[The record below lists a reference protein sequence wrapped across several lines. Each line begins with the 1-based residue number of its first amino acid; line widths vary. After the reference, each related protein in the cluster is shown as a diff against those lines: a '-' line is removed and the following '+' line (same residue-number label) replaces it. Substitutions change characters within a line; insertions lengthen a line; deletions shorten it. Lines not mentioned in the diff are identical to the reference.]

1 MGAPCLNGRAANA
14 YTMARM
20 ANGAAHGP
28 PSRQDPGRRVHA
40 ILAGAAA
47 AALLSVWWSWRVLLP
62 AVNVDLT
69 ILNYDLYAEVAPRVE
84 FAFSALRQ
92 GRIPLWNPH
101 QLSGTPFLATQQ
113 HGALYP
119 LNAAHLVLPLPL
131 ALSVTAVLHYWIAAV
146 SAALLARD
154 LGASRLGAAVA
165 AAAFAL
171 SGAMFQRLYLP
182 PHLYAA
188 CWLPAQLLLARRL
201 HSRGVTPAR
210 VIALAGVFALQLLGG
225 YAQYSLFAIYLLAAW
240 LLWVAVA
247 ERSLPKA
254 MRTAGAVAA
263 AGLLALLLSAAQLL
277 PSIELLLESP
287 RRPGLLLDA
296 NLRGTALMSVLRG
309 LLLPAAWPGIATEV
323 SFGIVLLFLALLGVS
338 GGSLAR
344 RDRGFFAL
352 FIVLALPFVQGA
364 TGPLFPW
371 VRLVPGYE
379 WFREPNRLLV
389 VVVLLLTCLGAGGLS
404 GLAASTSRL
413 DLVRRLALPLLL
425 FAGLAVL
432 LLQIDPAPHPV
443 GSWHRFLWLAAAL
456 GLALLLPHGR
466 GRAPAVAVVALTELL
481 LLHSNPVVLPH
492 TDPHAFDPSPA
503 AIDYLRHHQGHG
515 RTLIAE
521 GLHRAFQ
528 FEPQPLPKTGMAA
541 GLYALGDYENL
552 YSARYAAFLGAL
564 QGREPL
570 PPAWQGRIFGN
581 ALTLRRRLLDVAGC
595 AFVLASPP
603 QPFVRPGGAAYPL
616 LHRDE
621 RASVLS
627 NPTALPRAYLVAR
640 AVGVDSVEEALG
652 RLRDASF
659 PHREAITLEGLAAA
673 TVELPPVNGTL
684 AIETYEPERV
694 VLRAVTEG
702 EAFAVLSDQHY
713 PGWSAHI
720 DHAPVDILL
729 ANGVFRAVRVPPGEH
744 EIEFVYAPLS
754 FRLGALTSALSL
766 AATGVLLVHASR
778 RRRRGEAPGPSP
790 QPRR

>member
-1 MGAPCLNGRAANA
+1 
-14 YTMARM
+14 MAG
-20 ANGAAHGP
+20 GAAHGP
-28 PSRQDPGRRVHA
+28 PSRQDLGRCVHA

-47 AALLSVWWSWRVLLP
+47 AGLLGLWWYWRVLLP
-62 AVNVDLT
+62 AENVDLT

-92 GRIPLWNPH
+92 GRIPLWNPY

-165 AAAFAL
+165 GAAFAL

-210 VIALAGVFALQLLGG
+210 VIALAAVFALQLLGG
-225 YAQYSLFAIYLLAAW
+225 YAQYSLFAIYLLSAW
-240 LLWVAVA
+240 ILWVAVSGP
-247 ERSLPKA
+247 SLAKA
-254 MRTAGAVAA
+254 AGTAAAVIA
-263 AGLLALLLSAAQLL
+263 AGLLAMLLSAAQLL
-277 PSIELLLESP
+277 PSIELLVESP

-296 NLRGTALMSVLRG
+296 NLRGTALLSVLRS
-309 LLLPAAWPGIATEV
+309 LLLPAAWPGIATEA

-338 GGSLAR
+338 GESFSR

-352 FIVLALPFVQGA
+352 VIVLALPLVQGA
-364 TGPLFPW
+364 TGPLFPA
-371 VRLVPGYE
+371 VRLLPGYE
-379 WFREPNRLLV
+379 WFREPNRILV
-389 VVVLLLTCLGAGGLS
+389 VVVLLLSCLGAS
-404 GLAASTSRL
+404 GMSRIAASTSRL
-413 DLVRRLALPLLL
+413 ELARRLAMPLLL

-432 LLQIDPAPHPV
+432 LGQLDPAPHPL
-443 GSWHRFLWLAAAL
+443 GSWHRFLWLGAAL

-466 GRAPAVAVVALTELL
+466 WRAPAVAVLALAELL

-503 AIDYLRHHQGHG
+503 AIDYLRHHQGYG

-521 GLHRAFQ
+521 GLHRAFE

-552 YSARYAAFLGAL
+552 YSARYASFLGAL

-570 PPAWQGRIFGN
+570 PPAWQGRVFGN
-581 ALTLRRRLLDVAGC
+581 ALTIRRRLLDVAGC

-603 QPFVRPGGAAYPL
+603 QPFVRPGGSAYPL

-621 RASVLS
+621 RASVLA
-627 NPTALPRAYLVAR
+627 NPTALPRAYLVHR

-652 RLRDASF
+652 RLRDPSF
-659 PHREAITLEGLAAA
+659 PHREAVTLEGLSAA
-673 TVELPPVNGTL
+673 TVELPAIEGTI

-694 VLRAVTEG
+694 VLRAVTDG
-702 EAFAVLSDQHY
+702 EAFAFLSDQDY
-713 PGWSAHI
+713 PGWSAYL
-720 DHAPVDILL
+720 DGAPVDVLR

-744 EIEFVYAPLS
+744 RIEFLYTPRS
-754 FRLGALTSALSL
+754 FRLGALASVLSL
-766 AATGVLLVHASR
+766 AATGVLLVYSSR
-778 RRRRGEAPGPSP
+778 RRRRDED
-790 QPRR
+790 RRPFPPTGR